1 VTQLPSRRL
10 AGNAR
15 WVWRLRQALFWGI
28 ATVAVLFIAPEL
40 DLPGSLAL
48 IPLGGLVVAVTVAP
62 VLRWRAWRWD
72 VRPEAIE
79 IRRGVLVIRH
89 TVVPMVRVQH
99 VDTTS
104 GLLEQAFDLYS
115 VEIHSAAGSHT
126 IPLLEAR
133 DADEL
138 RRRIEE
144 LTDES

>member
-1 VTQLPSRRL
+1 MTELPPRRL
-10 AGNAR
+10 SGSAR
-15 WVWRLRQALFWGI
+15 WVWALQQALAWGAAI
-28 ATVAVLFIAPEL
+28 IGVLILAPQL

-48 IPLGGLVVAVTVAP
+48 IPLAALVVGVTVAP
-62 VLRWRAWRWD
+62 VLRWRSWRWD
-72 VRPEAIE
+72 VQPRAIE
-79 IRRGVLVIRH
+79 IRRGVLVVRH
-89 TVVPMVRVQH
+89 TVVPMTRVQH

-115 VEIHSAAGSHT
+115 VEIHTAADSHK

-144 LTDES
+144 LTDEP